1 MQMCFVV
8 NVEWTIEHVRLQ
20 KILRMSSHHRAM
32 MAAANRDVSELSRE
46 ELEALVMEMNA
57 ESESRSL
64 RIHKLRE
71 QVTVA
76 STKVKAVESSVQ
88 DQCLDYI
95 VPPSAL
101 RPSFAQGYAAL
112 MTDSLDSPAVK
123 DTSEVGEP
131 PESPRKYE
139 PRTAGSY
146 NPYQGANR
154 RIVSLRQK
162 IGDLQQQIVDTH
174 KETEELH
181 QELERLRA
189 LLEKRKAPTGQPFR
203 HEKPIP
209 KFNSKKGK
217 ITLKRCVK
225 YCEELLKREKDP
237 QAHDELLCVYYL
249 LTSDDVLA
257 LELFGHLLAPD
268 MGPDDMDRLDEILKD
283 RDAQVSILREQYR
296 HLLARHEPLRD
307 AFRDLKSRMPDHL
320 VDNSDVIAHLKDQI
334 AALQKLIDGIPD
346 LVKEIEDLKK
356 RREELLNDKERL
368 FAEGSAAAGEVD
380 AELRRKLA
388 ELSED
393 KAGVERE
400 RRQLEEV
407 DKRIRER
414 YTTMAEELRRM
425 KEDEMDLKRLLDER
439 EAKKREMHRKLT
451 MLQNAGIKTPQ
462 QVRAVIQRC
471 YQEQPDFISRERH
484 DLIDECN
491 ALAKKLRDL
500 KRDCMKLKQV
510 YQDKQHQQRAY
521 EDRVNRGR
529 HALAGF

>member
-1 MQMCFVV
+1 
-8 NVEWTIEHVRLQ
+8 
-20 KILRMSSHHRAM
+20 MSSHHRAM

-46 ELEALVMEMNA
+46 ELEALVMELNT
-57 ESESRSL
+57 ENENRSL

-76 STKVKAVESSVQ
+76 ATKVKAVESSVQ

-112 MTDSLDSPAVK
+112 MTSDSMDSPAVK
-123 DTSEVGEP
+123 DTGEP
-131 PESPRKYE
+131 GDLPESPRKYE

-162 IGDLQQQIVDTH
+162 VGDLQQQIVDTH
-174 KETEELH
+174 KETQELH

-189 LLEKRKAPTGQPFR
+189 LLEKRKPPTGQPFR

-209 KFNSKKGK
+209 KFKADKGK
-217 ITLKRCVK
+217 VTLKACVK

-237 QAHDELLCVYYL
+237 TSHDELLCVYYL
-249 LTSDDVLA
+249 LTGDDVLA
-257 LELFGHLLAPD
+257 LELFGNLLAPG
-268 MGPDDMDRLDEILKD
+268 MGPDDLAKLDELLKD
-283 RDAQVSILREQYR
+283 RDAQLSILREQYR

-307 AFRDLKSRMPDHL
+307 AFRDLKARMPDHL
-320 VDNSDVIAHLKDQI
+320 VDNADVIAHLKEQI
-334 AALQKLIDGIPD
+334 AALQKLIDGIPE
-346 LVKEIEDLKK
+346 LAKEIEDLKK
-356 RREELLNDKERL
+356 RREELLSEKEKL
-368 FAEGSAAAGEVD
+368 FAQGSAEAGEVD
-380 AELRRKLA
+380 AELRRRLA

-414 YTTMAEELRRM
+414 YTTIAEESRRM
-425 KEDEMDLKRLLDER
+425 KEDEVELRRLLEDR

-462 QVRAVIQRC
+462 QVRAIAQQCR
-471 YQEQPDFISRERH
+471 EDLPEAISKERY

-491 ALAKKLRDL
+491 KLAKRLRDL
-500 KRDCMKLKQV
+500 KRDCLKLKHV
-510 YQDKQHQQRAY
+510 YQDKQQQQRAY